1 MVEKRKTFFEKKSVV
16 ATFGILAF
24 LGGIYFAWPIL
35 FKQPVTGNII
45 FPGESTFA
53 SVVPTIGLILLM
65 CSAILI
71 IYAIVKK
78 E

>member
-1 MVEKRKTFFEKKSVV
+1 MAEKQKNFFEKRSVV
-16 ATFGILAF
+16 VAFGILAL

-35 FKQPVTGNII
+35 FKQQVTGNII
-45 FPGESTFA
+45 FPEESTLT
-53 SVVPTIGLILLM
+53 SIVPTIGLILLI